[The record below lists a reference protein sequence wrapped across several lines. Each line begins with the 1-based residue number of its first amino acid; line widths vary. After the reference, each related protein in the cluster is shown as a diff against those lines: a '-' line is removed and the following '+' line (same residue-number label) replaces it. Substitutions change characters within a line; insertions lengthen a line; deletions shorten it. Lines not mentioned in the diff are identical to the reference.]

1 MDTSDKASVELTS
14 RQSNENK
21 ELIQEKVDPDQS
33 QKEEEDS
40 VVVKSDPT
48 TCQMVKNIVKLA
60 APSTFS
66 VFLETVMEV
75 INTIFIG

>member
-21 ELIQEKVDPDQS
+21 ELIQEKADPDEF

-40 VVVKSDPT
+40 VVVKADPT
-48 TCQMVKNIVKLA
+48 TC
-60 APSTFS
+60 
-66 VFLETVMEV
+66 
-75 INTIFIG
+75 